1 MIQVF
6 DVLIIICILN
16 RHIFKYIILHSEYL
30 TINQWNAR
38 YCIGKKD
45 RINQG
50 ILVLLMHQLKVPTLH
65 SLDPRWIA
73 IMKIARLKCFLYLYH
88 IKHKRKNIIKYIFD
102 LEEYSISKLRVVS

>member
-16 RHIFKYIILHSEYL
+16 IFKYIILHSEYL
-30 TINQWNAR
+30 TIKQWNAR

-50 ILVLLMHQLKVPTLH
+50 TLVLLMHQLKVPTLY
-65 SLDPRWIA
+65 SLDPRWIV

-102 LEEYSISKLRVVS
+102 LKEFSISKLKVVS